1 MPGKVNPVIPEAVAQ
16 ASMTVMG
23 YDLMITQAVGAGNL
37 ELSQFLP
44 LVADALL
51 SSLDLL
57 TSTCDIFARLCVS
70 SIEANLENCQRHVR
84 NATAT
89 ITALVDHIG
98 HHEADLLA
106 AASRCEGKSIRQLV
120 IERGLMTEAE
130 FDQLVSAERAM
141 QLGSSGEKKM
151 SREEKNAR

>member
-16 ASMTVMG
+16 AAMAVMG
-23 YDLMITQAVGAGNL
+23 HDLMITQAVGAGNL

-51 SSLDLL
+51 GSLDLL
-57 TSTCDIFARLCVS
+57 TSTCDVFARLCVS
-70 SIEANLENCQRHVR
+70 GIAANLENCQRHVR

-98 HHEADLLA
+98 HDEADRLA
-106 AASRCEGKSIRQLV
+106 AAAQRDGKTIRQLV
-120 IERGLMTEAE
+120 LEHNLMTETE
-130 FDQLVSAERAM
+130 FDRLVSAEHAM
-141 QLGSSGEKKM
+141 QLGSNE
-151 SREEKNAR
+151 RRKNDQ